1 MILPN
6 DVYSALIA
14 LPEEY
19 RNAIVI
25 EAIAKGKIS
34 YDAISQGYIEYIKAL
49 KEKQSEDY
57 DKLQQLITHTFI
69 DDKKNIRPNLAKC
82 IRYLNEKGR
91 INLVNSLEKRLEKY
105 EEYNII
111 HDSNGSTR

>member
-1 MILPN
+1 MMLPG
-6 DVYSALIA
+6 DIYDALVA

-19 RNAIVI
+19 RKAIVI

-34 YDAISQGYIEYIKAL
+34 YDAVSQGYIEYIKNL

-57 DKLQQLITHTFI
+57 DQLQQLITHTFI
-69 DDKKNIRPNLAKC
+69 DDKKNIRQNLAKC
-82 IRYLNEKGR
+82 IRYLDEKGR

-105 EEYNII
+105 EEYN
-111 HDSNGSTR
+111 TR

>member
-1 MILPN
+1 MMLPG
-6 DVYSALIA
+6 DVYDALIA

-19 RNAIVI
+19 RNAVVI

-34 YDAISQGYIEYIKAL
+34 YDAVSQGYIEYIKNL

-57 DKLQQLITHTFI
+57 NKLQQLITHTFT

-82 IRYLNEKGR
+82 IRYLDEKGR
-91 INLVNSLEKRLEKY
+91 INLIKSLEKRLEKY
-105 EEYNII
+105 EEYN
-111 HDSNGSTR
+111 TR